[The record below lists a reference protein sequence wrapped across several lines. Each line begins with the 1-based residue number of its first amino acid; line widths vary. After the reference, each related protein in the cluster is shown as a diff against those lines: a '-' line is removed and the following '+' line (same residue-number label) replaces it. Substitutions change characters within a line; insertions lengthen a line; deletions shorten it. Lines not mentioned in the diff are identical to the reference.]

1 MTRQGAI
8 VIDLVSKR
16 LQEEKKSGDRPTV
29 DIDQDLLRPSKDKRR
44 RPISRSG
51 SPRGRTSGRQAAPYG
66 KPTISGA
73 RMTETFDNKPL
84 AKGFQISIDN
94 YNELQVY
101 EIESKMRKVVG
112 QLLDP
117 VVTQQQADRAEFIK
131 FQLSIGKLKE

>member
-1 MTRQGAI
+1 M
-8 VIDLVSKR
+8 
-16 LQEEKKSGDRPTV
+16 
-29 DIDQDLLRPSKDKRR
+29 
-44 RPISRSG
+44 
-51 SPRGRTSGRQAAPYG
+51 
-66 KPTISGA
+66 ISGA
-73 RMTETFDNKPL
+73 RITETFDNQPL